1 MCIPLVQI
9 TNPTKAWYWFPT
21 PLGMDNSQM
30 PMGCAE
36 EEGVWISKLIGAIQ
50 SESSLCQLQV
60 RFQTELNDLKSW
72 YPLIKTLTKFRK
84 QICHG
89 LYIFIKK
96 TNKKTVNLVK
106 CTTRA
111 GTHEPHRHDLY
122 TIQLNSSLK
131 SITCTL
137 SHQCSNRACNNQ
149 SRLMTFVIC
158 FVVKQRWSSDCISG
172 HIMLWWLAG
181 VFIMSFTP
189 FPISCLNHWDKAR
202 LFGIIYRWCLL
213 VICYLVYRCH

>member
-21 PLGMDNSQM
+21 PLGMDNCQM

-36 EEGVWISKLIGAIQ
+36 EEGMWISKLIGAIQ

-60 RFQTELNDLKSW
+60 WFQTELNDLKSW
-72 YPLIKTLTKFRK
+72 YPLIKTPTKFRK

-96 TNKKTVNLVK
+96 KNKQKTVNLVK

-131 SITCTL
+131 SMTCTL
-137 SHQCSNRACNNQ
+137 SYQCSNRACNNQ
-149 SRLMTFVIC
+149 FDD
-158 FVVKQRWSSDCISG
+158 F
-172 HIMLWWLAG
+172 
-181 VFIMSFTP
+181 
-189 FPISCLNHWDKAR
+189 
-202 LFGIIYRWCLL
+202 
-213 VICYLVYRCH
+213 CYLFCC